1 MNKLKFLSLFAF
13 SLMGLMFF
21 APRTLAQ
28 ETDLSNVSAEFEAD
42 EIQAEDLDISEPT
55 VLPGDSGYWWQNLK
69 ENVGLFFTFDEQKR
83 AEKME
88 QNASRRIIEAKKLS
102 TSGTANAA
110 DRISDALTRY
120 QELMDKLRTK
130 FADNPDLKE
139 KMLEKFDANTLR
151 HQEVLTEV
159 IEKLNDK
166 ASTEQI
172 QNLERIRE
180 QSSLNW
186 YNINQE
192 TMQERLESAVEKNNT
207 GSKFRQIK
215 NIAVLE
221 QLADILPDEAGDQIE
236 AAKVRAEE
244 KLADKINNLS
254 NAEKDQLEKYIANI
268 AGSEIVKQKMLSNMS
283 EAETLPQAIR
293 NRLENIASQSIQT
306 LKEKFENMEATEQE
320 EFLEQFENN
329 AHPIYLQLLKEMPVT
344 DDLKDTMNQLRE
356 RQEEQIRTQI
366 EITSDPVRLINM
378 EMNLE
383 NSTALRR
390 QVQEHRRE
398 VTSDDQE

>member
-13 SLMGLMFF
+13 SLMGLIFF
-21 APRTLAQ
+21 APRALAQ
-28 ETDLSNVSAEFEAD
+28 ETDLSNVSAEFELD
-42 EIQAEDLDISEPT
+42 EIQAEDLDIKEPI

-69 ENVGLFFTFDEQKR
+69 ENIGLFFTFDEQKR
-83 AEKME
+83 VEKME

-102 TSGTANAA
+102 ASGTANAA
-110 DRISDALTRY
+110 DRVSEALTRY
-120 QELMDKLRTK
+120 QDLMDKLRIK
-130 FADNPDLKE
+130 FETNPDLKE
-139 KMLEKFDANTLR
+139 KMLEKFDANALR
-151 HQEVLTEV
+151 HQEVLTDV

-166 ASTEQI
+166 ASAEQI

-186 YNINQE
+186 YKVNKE
-192 TMQERLESAVEKNNT
+192 TIQERLENAIEKNNS

-254 NAEKDQLEKYIANI
+254 NAEKDEMEKYIDNI
-268 AGSEIVKQKMLSNMS
+268 AGSRIVKQKMLSNMS
-283 EAETLPQAIR
+283 EADALPQAIR
-293 NRLENIASQSIQT
+293 NRLENIASQSIQA
-306 LKEKFENMEATEQE
+306 LKEEFENMETAEQE

-344 DDLKDTMNQLRE
+344 DDLKNTMNQLRE

-366 EITSDPVRLINM
+366 EQTSDPIRLRNM

-383 NSTALRR
+383 NSPALRR
-390 QVQEHRRE
+390 QAQEQRRE

>member
-13 SLMGLMFF
+13 SLMGLIFF

-102 TSGTANAA
+102 ASGTANAA
-110 DRISDALTRY
+110 EKVSESLTRY
-120 QELMDKLRTK
+120 QDLMERLRTK

-215 NIAVLE
+215 NIAE
-221 QLADILPDEAGDQIE
+221 
-236 AAKVRAEE
+236 
-244 KLADKINNLS
+244 
-254 NAEKDQLEKYIANI
+254 
-268 AGSEIVKQKMLSNMS
+268 
-283 EAETLPQAIR
+283 
-293 NRLENIASQSIQT
+293 
-306 LKEKFENMEATEQE
+306 
-320 EFLEQFENN
+320 
-329 AHPIYLQLLKEMPVT
+329 
-344 DDLKDTMNQLRE
+344 
-356 RQEEQIRTQI
+356 
-366 EITSDPVRLINM
+366 
-378 EMNLE
+378 
-383 NSTALRR
+383 
-390 QVQEHRRE
+390 
-398 VTSDDQE
+398 